1 MINALTHRAASVE
14 KSIETP
20 AIIKNAFTGK
30 VVNTKGIWDT
40 GATCSCITKSLADEL
55 GLSVIQKTQVAG
67 VHGTKE
73 VNVYFVNITLNNQNI
88 IINALVTEVA
98 ELSADHKTGLLIG
111 MNIITMGD
119 FCISNNGVT
128 VMTFRT
134 PSIETIDY
142 VDEINKNNRI
152 VKIFQSQ
159 SKHGIEKCPCGS
171 GKLFKNCCQ
180 NNKYN
185 KF

>member
-1 MINALTHRAASVE
+1 MINALTHRAVSVE
-14 KSIETP
+14 RCIQTP
-20 AIIKNAFTGK
+20 VIIKNAFTGK
-30 VVNTKGIWDT
+30 IVNSMGIWDT
-40 GATCSCITKSLADEL
+40 GATDSCITKSLADEL
-55 GLSVIQKTQVAG
+55 GLPVIQKAQVNG
-67 VHGTKE
+67 VHGMQE
-73 VNVYFVNITLNNQNI
+73 ANVYIVNITLNNQNI
-88 IINALVTEVA
+88 TINALVTEAA
-98 ELSADHKTGLLIG
+98 ELSVDHKTGLLIG

-171 GKLFKNCCQ
+171 GKSYKNCCQ